1 MCYTHIF
8 RKSASGC
15 NRERFL
21 LFGSLLRITH
31 NGQKEK
37 TNIPFYTGEGVNPP
51 MWIVVVL
58 LIGVSWLTGFAVG
71 YVCGEN
77 EPPTEKELNGIKRR
91 KL

>member
-1 MCYTHIF
+1 M
-8 RKSASGC
+8 
-15 NRERFL
+15 
-21 LFGSLLRITH
+21 
-31 NGQKEK
+31 
-37 TNIPFYTGEGVNPP
+37 NPP